1 MSRKEYPLNPKNIFG
16 LSTMRWVAV
25 AGASLMT
32 SVFMI
37 YLTDYSNIANAA
49 AVATILLAFG
59 RILDAVDDPLQGWIM
74 DASRVTKIGK
84 FKPFLLFGIVV
95 ATIAIILL
103 FNIPQG
109 IPEWLKIIVLF
120 LGYFMYE
127 IGISFQ
133 PDMAIKS
140 TMTEDPAIRNKLLV
154 TPRIVEQFVAVPF
167 SFFITVALMLGKT
180 AGGNNHLGFGLASI
194 LFVLPI
200 AILAFLGAVC
210 IKEGPYVQ
218 DQEEKLALKE
228 IFVMFKS
235 NKPLWISQLSGIIG
249 GCVFTFVM
257 AAVSYYIKWAYG
269 PENFGVNSAIF
280 GGCILL
286 GIITGTMLAP
296 MLFRK
301 WTPSQSAIFCY
312 VAQVVP
318 LAVIFLLSLF
328 GTPNFIVF
336 MALLFLTLVFSG
348 MAYIPGSMLNMECMD
363 YNVWKQGKGLQGMVQ
378 AVSSFVAKAQVALAG
393 LATGAVLVAIHYDA
407 ELYGSEK
414 FIASGGTIP
423 PSLLNSL
430 AIVFCL
436 IPVGLGVISAI
447 IMLLYPLKKKER
459 DLMYQELNQRRNG
472 EKRDVSF

>member
-32 SVFMI
+32 SAFMI
-37 YLTDYSNIANAA
+37 YLTDYSKIANAA

-74 DASRVTKIGK
+74 DASRVTRIGK
-84 FKPFLLFGIVV
+84 FKPFLLFGIVL

-109 IPEWLKIIVLF
+109 IPEWMKIVVLF

-133 PDMAIKS
+133 PDLAIKS
-140 TMTEDPAIRNKLLV
+140 TMTEDTVIRNKLLV
-154 TPRIVEQFVAVPF
+154 TPRIAEQFVAVPF
-167 SFFITVALMLGKT
+167 SFFITIALVLGKNF
-180 AGGNNHLGFGLASI
+180 GGNNHLGFGLASI
-194 LFVLPI
+194 LFIIPI
-200 AILAFLGAVC
+200 AIIAFIGGVC

-218 DQEEKLALKE
+218 NQEEKLALRE
-228 IFVMFKS
+228 IFTMFKS

-269 PENFGVNSAIF
+269 PDSFGVNSAIY
-280 GGCILL
+280 GACILL
-286 GIITGTMLAP
+286 GIIVGTILAP
-296 MLFRK
+296 ILFRK
-301 WTPSQSAIFCY
+301 WTPSQGAIFCN

-318 LAVIFLLSLF
+318 LAVIFLLTLF
-328 GTPNFIVF
+328 GTPNIIIF
-336 MALLFLTLVFSG
+336 MALLFVSFVFSG
-348 MAYIPGSMLNMECMD
+348 MGYIPGSMVNMECMD

-378 AVSSFVAKAQVALAG
+378 AVSSFVGKAQVAIAG
-393 LATGAVLVAIHYDA
+393 LATGAVLVAIQYDA
-407 ELYGSEK
+407 ELYESEE
-414 FIASGGTIP
+414 FIAAGGTIP

-436 IPVGLGVISAI
+436 IPVGLGIIAAI

-459 DLMYQELNQRRNG
+459 DFMYQELNQRRI
-472 EKRDVSF
+472 EKNDK